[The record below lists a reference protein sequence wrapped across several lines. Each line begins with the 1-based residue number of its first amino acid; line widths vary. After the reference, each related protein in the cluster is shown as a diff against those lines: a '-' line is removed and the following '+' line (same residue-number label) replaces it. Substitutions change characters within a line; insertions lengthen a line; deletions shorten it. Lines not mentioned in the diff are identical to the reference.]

1 MNTPQHKNIRA
12 KLQRPILLVG
22 LMGAGKSHMGRSL
35 SRALDI
41 PLHDSDKVIEEK
53 AGRSISDIFEEFGE
67 EKFRSAEK
75 NTIIELI
82 EDNPSIIATGGGAV
96 IDSQTLS
103 IMLEKG
109 IVIWLK
115 ADIETL
121 WARVQK
127 TSHRPLLQAESPK
140 LILENLLKERTQFYE
155 QAHITFDTTPYK
167 DEKSGD
173 IALKDMLETLEGY
186 LNTQD

>member
-1 MNTPQHKNIRA
+1 MNISQYTNICT
-12 KLQRPILLVG
+12 KLSRPILLVG

-41 PLHDSDKVIEEK
+41 TLHDSDKVIEEK

-67 EKFRSAEK
+67 EKFRRAEK

-82 EDNPSIIATGGGAV
+82 EDVPSIIATGGGAV
-96 IDSQTLS
+96 MDSQTLS
-103 IMLEKG
+103 IMLKKG

-127 TSHRPLLQAESPK
+127 TSHRPLLKAENPK
-140 LILENLLKERTQFYE
+140 FILKNLLEERTQLYE
-155 QAHITFDTTPYK
+155 QAHITFDTTSYK

-173 IALKDMLETLEGY
+173 IALKDMLETLEDY
-186 LNTQD
+186 LNK